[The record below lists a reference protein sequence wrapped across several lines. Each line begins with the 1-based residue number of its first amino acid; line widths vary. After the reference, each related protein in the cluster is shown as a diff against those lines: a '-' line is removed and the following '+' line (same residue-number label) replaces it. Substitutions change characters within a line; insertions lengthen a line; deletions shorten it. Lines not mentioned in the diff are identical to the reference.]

1 MVKLVGND
9 TMEEIEAYFDYDN
22 NFTQLLEDYITKSSE
37 VQKILNRSSSKDRLK
52 QIRNINFR

>member
-22 NFTQLLEDYITKSSE
+22 NFPQLLEDYITKSGE
-37 VQKILNRSSSKDRLK
+37 VQKLFNKSKDQ
-52 QIRNINFR
+52 QIERNLIR